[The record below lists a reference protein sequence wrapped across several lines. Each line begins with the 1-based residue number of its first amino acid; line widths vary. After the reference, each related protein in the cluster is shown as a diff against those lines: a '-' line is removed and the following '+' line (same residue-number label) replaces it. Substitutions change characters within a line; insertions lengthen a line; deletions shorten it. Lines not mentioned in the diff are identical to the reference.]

1 MPKRSSYAQTIGQ
14 NHLPVRGQS
23 NVVTAVT
30 NYDRRRRMYT
40 QMRYTVV
47 LRLQMLK
54 YAENLKHLTVK
65 EFCKG

>member
-1 MPKRSSYAQTIGQ
+1 
-14 NHLPVRGQS
+14 
-23 NVVTAVT
+23 
-30 NYDRRRRMYT
+30 
-40 QMRYTVV
+40 MRYTVV